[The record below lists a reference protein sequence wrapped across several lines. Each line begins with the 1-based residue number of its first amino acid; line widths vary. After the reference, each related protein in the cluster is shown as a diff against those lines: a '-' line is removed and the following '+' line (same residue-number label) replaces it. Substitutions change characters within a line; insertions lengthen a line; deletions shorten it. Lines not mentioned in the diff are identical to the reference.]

1 MARLRLFA
9 GLRQAAGTSQVEIP
23 GASVDEVLAAA
34 AGTYGSDFER
44 GLASANVWVNG
55 EPADPSTPVGD
66 GDEVAVLPPV
76 SGGTTEEVQP
86 GHEHR
91 DVSVAAPTL
100 QTPLLPLLAWAVLL
114 AANIGSTRWFA
125 VVVVGIAGAWV
136 WDAFDESALRHSG
149 MSRWPAL
156 ISIVGVVGATWSWSS
171 EGLGVAVAFSV
182 LAVLV
187 WAIFTPSM
195 HTVDAAGGT
204 LLATMVVAIAAG
216 SLVLVRLGAHGQSR
230 ITAFLIMVLVAHF
243 VMWLRLGSEDTG
255 FLDPHTAAAL
265 AVLIVGV
272 VAGVVWDTS
281 LLAMLLAAAAVA
293 AAFLAGRAFG
303 SAFRTG
309 DLYLLEVLPG
319 FLVPLDAAMLA
330 APLFWVVLAMVA

>member
-1 MARLRLFA
+1 M
-9 GLRQAAGTSQVEIP
+9 P
-23 GASVDEVLAAA
+23 GGSVDEVLTAAA
-34 AGTYGSDFER
+34 ARYGSDFER
-44 GLASANVWVNG
+44 GLATANVWVNG
-55 EPADPSTPVGD
+55 QPADPATPVGD
-66 GDEVAVLPPV
+66 QDEVAVLPPV
-76 SGGTTEEVQP
+76 SGGTMEEVRP
-86 GHEHR
+86 GHEHE
-91 DVSVAAPTL
+91 DVAVAGPVL

-114 AANIGSTRWFA
+114 AANIGSIKWFA

-136 WDAFDESALRHSG
+136 WDAFDESANRNSG
-149 MSRWPAL
+149 MERWPAL
-156 ISIVGVVGATWSWSS
+156 ISIVGVVGATWNWSS
-171 EGLGVAVAFSV
+171 EGLGVGVALSV

-187 WAIFTPSM
+187 WAVFTPSM

-204 LLATMVVAIAAG
+204 VLATMVVTIAAG

-230 ITAFLIMVLVAHF
+230 ITAFLIMLVVAHF
-243 VMWLRLGSEDTG
+243 VMWLRLGSEDMG

-293 AAFLAGRAFG
+293 AGFLAGRAFG

-309 DLYLLEVLPG
+309 DLYLMEVLPG

-330 APLFWVVLAMVA
+330 APVFWVVLAMVA

>member
-1 MARLRLFA
+1 MEDLR
-9 GLRQAAGTSQVEIP
+9 
-23 GASVDEVLAAA
+23 
-34 AGTYGSDFER
+34 
-44 GLASANVWVNG
+44 
-55 EPADPSTPVGD
+55 
-66 GDEVAVLPPV
+66 
-76 SGGTTEEVQP
+76 P
-86 GHEHR
+86 GHEHE
-91 DVSVAAPTL
+91 DVTVSAPTL

-136 WDAFDESALRHSG
+136 WDAFDESAHRNSG
-149 MSRWPAL
+149 MARWPAL
-156 ISIVGVVGATWSWSS
+156 ISIVGVVGATWNWSS
-171 EGLGVAVAFSV
+171 EGLGVAVALSV
-182 LAVLV
+182 LVVLAWAV
-187 WAIFTPSM
+187 FTPSM

-204 LLATMVVAIAAG
+204 LLATMVVTIASG

-230 ITAFLIMVLVAHF
+230 ITAFLIMLLVAHF

-272 VAGVVWDTS
+272 AAGVVWDTS

>member
-1 MARLRLFA
+1 MAHLRLFA
-9 GLRQAAGTSQVEIP
+9 GLRQAAGTSRVEIS
-23 GASVDEVLAAA
+23 GDSVSEVLTSAATA
-34 AGTYGSDFER
+34 YGSDFER
-44 GLASANVWVNG
+44 GLAAANVWVNG
-55 EPADPSTPVGD
+55 EPADLATPVGD
-66 GDEVAVLPPV
+66 QDEVAVLPPV
-76 SGGTTEEVQP
+76 SGGTLEEVRP
-86 GHEHR
+86 GHEHE
-91 DVSVAAPTL
+91 DVAVPSPYL
-100 QTPLLPLLAWAVLL
+100 QTPLLPLVAWAVLL
-114 AANIGSTRWFA
+114 AANVGSTEWFA
-125 VVVVGIAGAWV
+125 IVVVGIAGLWV
-136 WDAFDESALRHSG
+136 WDAFDESAHRSSG
-149 MSRWPAL
+149 MVRWPAL
-156 ISIVGVVGATWSWSS
+156 ISIVGVVGATWNWSS
-171 EGLGVAVAFSV
+171 EGLGVGVALSA

-187 WAIFTPSM
+187 WAVFTPSM
-195 HTVDAAGGT
+195 RTVDAAGGT
-204 LLATMVVAIAAG
+204 LLATMVVTIASG

-230 ITAFLIMVLVAHF
+230 ITAFLIMLLVAHF

-319 FLVPLDAAMLA
+319 SLVPLDAAMLA
-330 APLFWVVLAMVA
+330 APLFWAVLAMVA